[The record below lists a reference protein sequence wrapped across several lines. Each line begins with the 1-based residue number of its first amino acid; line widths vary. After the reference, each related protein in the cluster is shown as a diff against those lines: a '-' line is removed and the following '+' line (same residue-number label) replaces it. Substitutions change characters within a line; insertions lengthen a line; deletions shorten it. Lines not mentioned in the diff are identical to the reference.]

1 MDSIDS
7 SEGVH
12 KGQLEAEENTS
23 FPEEEDARLQ
33 SDEEV
38 LFKWVAQGWSNTTRH
53 DLGIHQDVPQVITV
67 PETSPS
73 NRAVASAELCDHL
86 KEEYDVAKA
95 VKADDV
101 AVSVH
106 LWDKAV
112 CRGPLSPDEK
122 KGLTIM
128 RDLLLRKYRLHL
140 WRDARQFL
148 CQTYGNTWSSK
159 IHVLKSEAKED
170 ADAIQDI
177 LWQATDNN
185 WFKLPRGSRLIFFC
199 FPKR

>member
-67 PETSPS
+67 PETSLG
-73 NRAVASAELCDHL
+73 NGAVASAELYDHI
-86 KEEYDVAKA
+86 KEEYDVVKA
-95 VKADDV
+95 VKVDDT
-101 AVSVH
+101 AILVH

-112 CRGPLSPDEK
+112 CRGPPSLDEK

-128 RDLLLRKYRLHL
+128 QDLLLRKYHLHL

-170 ADAIQDI
+170 ADAIRDN
-177 LWQATDNN
+177 LW
-185 WFKLPRGSRLIFFC
+185 
-199 FPKR
+199 